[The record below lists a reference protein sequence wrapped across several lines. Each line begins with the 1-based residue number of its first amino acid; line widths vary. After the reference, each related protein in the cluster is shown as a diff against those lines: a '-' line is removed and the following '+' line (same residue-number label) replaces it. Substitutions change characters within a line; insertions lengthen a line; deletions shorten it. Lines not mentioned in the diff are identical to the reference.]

1 METAGVNAEAF
12 AAEAGTVPVV
22 AESSDNSVVADAP
35 TATNKSKFYT
45 EADLAKVRAQEKEKL
60 YPQIES
66 LKSQL
71 DALNKERADAE
82 AKKAERA
89 AAEEQ
94 ENLAKRKQAEFEELD
109 AKSLIA
115 KKEQEWMEQLERERQ
130 ERERAFALLER
141 EKAFADL
148 QSYRQQRVEQEREN
162 IIPELVDLI
171 SGNNREEVEASIESL
186 KERSNKIL
194 ESAQFAMQNARK
206 EMTGTRVTTPPLG
219 PMDDNSEQRQLT
231 AEDIQSMSMNDY
243 AKYRER
249 ILGASARGKSR
260 GLFG

>member
-1 METAGVNAEAF
+1 METAGLNAEAF

-22 AESSDNSVVADAP
+22 AESSNNAVVADAP
-35 TATNKSKFYT
+35 TTKATSKFYT
-45 EADLAKVRAQEKEKL
+45 EEDLVKVRSQEKEKL
-60 YPQIES
+60 YPQIDK
-66 LKSQL
+66 LKEEL
-71 DALNKERADAE
+71 DGIKKEREAELAARAAEAE
-82 AKKAERA
+82 AKAKAQQEALEGDMDVRTLLKTKE
-89 AAEEQ
+89 AEWQ
-94 ENLAKRKQAEFEELD
+94 
-109 AKSLIA
+109 
-115 KKEQEWMEQLERERQ
+115 EQLERERQ

-141 EKAFADL
+141 ERTFADL
-148 QSYRQQRVEQEREN
+148 QNYRSQRVEAEREN

-171 SGNNREEVEASIESL
+171 SGNTREEVEASIEGL

-219 PMDDNSEQRQLT
+219 PMDDNSEQRALT

-249 ILGASARGKSR
+249 IMSASARGKSR